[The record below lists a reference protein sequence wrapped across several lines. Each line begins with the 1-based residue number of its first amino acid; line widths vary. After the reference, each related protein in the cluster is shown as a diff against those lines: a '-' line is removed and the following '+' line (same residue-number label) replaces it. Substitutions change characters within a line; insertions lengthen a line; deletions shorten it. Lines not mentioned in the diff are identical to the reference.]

1 MNRNFLPFLATCLS
15 ASATT
20 PLLAEMQPCSLF
32 SDGAVLQREMPVP
45 VWGTARDGEK
55 VTVKF
60 HGQEVSAVAKEG
72 KWMVGLE
79 PMKAG
84 GPFTMTISGD
94 NVVEIKNILIGE
106 VWICSGQSNMEVSVS
121 DSETPDKAI
130 ASSEDSMMR
139 LFDVPR
145 LPLPPGLIG
154 PIPEMTTRW
163 AECTPATA
171 AKFSGVGYFFGQKLR
186 EALNVPVGLINIP
199 YGGSYAALWMDSKT
213 RTEVAGGGTYRNG
226 WLYDSM
232 LMPLQPYAV
241 RGVIWYQG
249 ESDADNSLRYRKEFP
264 ALIKNWRDDWKQGD
278 FPFLFVQLTGFNFY
292 KKEVASEP
300 QEQTTWAELR
310 EAQALTAASVP
321 NTAMVVTTDL
331 GSPEN
336 VHPVRKKEV
345 GDRLAMAAS
354 GMVYGQDVSYKSPEF
369 REMKIE
375 DGKAT
380 VVFSNAEGGLVAD
393 GESVAGFAMAGEDRK
408 FYNADAV
415 VKDDRVTVS
424 TSKVPHP
431 VAVRYGWANYPLTN
445 LFSKTG
451 LPAAPF
457 RTDDFP
463 FIKCKKCKSLSGKGI
478 TNGICNECG
487 GESEEYYLP

>member
-1 MNRNFLPFLATCLS
+1 MNFSKIHLP
-15 ASATT
+15 
-20 PLLAEMQPCSLF
+20 
-32 SDGAVLQREMPVP
+32 
-45 VWGTARDGEK
+45 K
-55 VTVKF
+55 
-60 HGQEVSAVAKEG
+60 
-72 KWMVGLE
+72 
-79 PMKAG
+79 
-84 GPFTMTISGD
+84 
-94 NVVEIKNILIGE
+94 
-106 VWICSGQSNMEVSVS
+106 
-121 DSETPDKAI
+121 
-130 ASSEDSMMR
+130 
-139 LFDVPR
+139 
-145 LPLPPGLIG
+145 
-154 PIPEMTTRW
+154 
-163 AECTPATA
+163 
-171 AKFSGVGYFFGQKLR
+171 
-186 EALNVPVGLINIP
+186 
-199 YGGSYAALWMDSKT
+199 
-213 RTEVAGGGTYRNG
+213 
-226 WLYDSM
+226 
-232 LMPLQPYAV
+232 
-241 RGVIWYQG
+241 
-249 ESDADNSLRYRKEFP
+249 
-264 ALIKNWRDDWKQGD
+264 
-278 FPFLFVQLTGFNFY
+278 FNFY